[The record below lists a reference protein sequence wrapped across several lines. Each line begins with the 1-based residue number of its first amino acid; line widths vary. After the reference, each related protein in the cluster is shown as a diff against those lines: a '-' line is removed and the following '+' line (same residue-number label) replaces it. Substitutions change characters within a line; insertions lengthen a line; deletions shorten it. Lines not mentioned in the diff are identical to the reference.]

1 MPYFSRH
8 GGWSRKVNESY
19 RSGLEERVIDELNNA
34 GAEYSYE
41 KHRVDYTSAP
51 VLHHYTPDF
60 VLGNGII
67 VETKGLFSV
76 ADRQKHL
83 LIQKQHP
90 DLDIRFVFS
99 NSRTKIRKGSK
110 TSYGDWCKKHGFVYA
125 DKYIPLDWLS
135 EPKKGMSEKDIYVR
149 GGKREKD

>member
-1 MPYFSRH
+1 M
-8 GGWSRKVNESY
+8 
-19 RSGLEERVIDELNNA
+19 IDELNNA

-41 KHRVDYTSAP
+41 KHRIDYTSAP

-99 NSRTKIRKGSK
+99 NSRTKIRKGSN
-110 TSYGDWCKKHGFVYA
+110 TSYGDWCEKHGFVYA

-135 EPKKGMSEKDIYVR
+135 EEKKGMSEKDIYRR
-149 GGKREKD
+149 GEKNK

>member
-8 GGWSRKVNESY
+8 GGWSRKGNESY

-149 GGKREKD
+149 GEKREKD

>member
-34 GAEYSYE
+34 GAEYFYE
-41 KHRVDYTSAP
+41 KHRIDYTSAP
-51 VLHHYTPDF
+51 VQHHYTPDF

-90 DLDIRFVFS
+90 GLDIRFVFPIHGQ
-99 NSRTKIRKGSK
+99 RFVKG
-110 TSYGDWCKKHGFVYA
+110 A
-125 DKYIPLDWLS
+125 IPLMETGVRNTALS
-135 EPKKGMSEKDIYVR
+135 MQISTYL
-149 GGKREKD
+149 

>member
-1 MPYFSRH
+1 M
-8 GGWSRKVNESY
+8 
-19 RSGLEERVIDELNNA
+19 IDELNNA
-34 GAEYSYE
+34 GADYSYE

-110 TSYGDWCKKHGFVYA
+110 TSYGDWCEKHGFVYA

-149 GGKREKD
+149 GEKCEKD

>member
-41 KHRVDYTSAP
+41 KHRIDYTSAP

-83 LIQKQHP
+83 LIKKQHP

-99 NSRTKIRKGSK
+99 NSRTKIRKGSN
-110 TSYGDWCKKHGFVYA
+110 TSYGDWCEKHGFVYA

-135 EPKKGMSEKDIYVR
+135 EEKKGMSEKDIYRR
-149 GGKREKD
+149 GEKNK

>member
-1 MPYFSRH
+1 MYWFSRH
-8 GGWSRKVNESY
+8 GGWSRKVDGSY
-19 RSGLEERVIDELNNA
+19 RSGLEERVSDELNNA
-34 GAEYSYE
+34 GVEYSYE
-41 KHRVDYTSAP
+41 KHRVDYTSPPA
-51 VLHHYTPDF
+51 LHHYTPDF

-99 NSRTKIRKGSK
+99 DSWTKIRKGSK
-110 TSYGDWCKKHGFVYA
+110 TSYGDWCEKHGFIYA

-149 GGKREKD
+149 GEKREKD